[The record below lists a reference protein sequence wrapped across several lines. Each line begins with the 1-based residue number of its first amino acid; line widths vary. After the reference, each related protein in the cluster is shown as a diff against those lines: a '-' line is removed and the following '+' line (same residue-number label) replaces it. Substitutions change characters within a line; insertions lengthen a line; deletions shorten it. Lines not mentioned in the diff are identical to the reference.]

1 MFVFGCIR
9 MYRLVKEAGMELG
22 VLITKK
28 FNQVGVLITKK
39 FNQVNQQL
47 SRKPPYFQY
56 FDVLYITYIES
67 G

>member
-1 MFVFGCIR
+1 

-39 FNQVNQQL
+39 FNQVKQRL

-56 FDVLYITYIES
+56 FDVLYITH
-67 G
+67 

>member
-28 FNQVGVLITKK
+28 FNQV
-39 FNQVNQQL
+39 NQQL
-47 SRKPPYFQY
+47 SRRPPYIQY
-56 FDVLYITYIES
+56 FDVLYITY
-67 G
+67 